1 MQNIYEKFKRIMRK
15 LALYII
21 FLIILSFIYGFII
34 FLKKIQY
41 NKVNFNSQT
50 EGIAVLTGGKGRIN
64 LGLELFDKNRNLKLI
79 ISGVDKKVSN
89 KSIIPN
95 NFKDKSNITIDK
107 VSEST
112 YQNAKIIN
120 KWTSKY
126 KLQNV
131 TIITSY
137 YHMPRSMMLMQLMAP
152 NINFYAYP
160 VKKKISNKI
169 SFKENILYYFFLIEE
184 YIKYLLSYLILMIK

>member
-1 MQNIYEKFKRIMRK
+1 MRK
-15 LALYII
+15 LALYI
-21 FLIILSFIYGFII
+21 FLLIILLLIYGFVI
-34 FLKKIQY
+34 FLKKIHDNQ
-41 NKVNFNSQT
+41 VNFNYKSD
-50 EGIAVLTGGKGRIN
+50 GIAVLTGGKGRIN
-64 LGLELFDKNRNLKLI
+64 LGLELFNKNRNLRLI

-95 NFKDKSNITIDK
+95 DIKNKSNITIDK
-107 VSEST
+107 DSEST

-137 YHMPRSMMLMQLMAP
+137 YHMPRSMMLIQSLMP
-152 NINFYAYP
+152 TINFYAYP
-160 VKKKISNKI
+160 VERKISNKV
-169 SFKENILYYFFLIEE
+169 SFRENILYYFFLIEE
-184 YIKYLLSYLILMIK
+184 YIKYLLSHFIVFIR

>member
-1 MQNIYEKFKRIMRK
+1 MRK
-15 LALYII
+15 LALYVSS
-21 FLIILSFIYGFII
+21 LIILFLVYGFVI
-34 FLKKIQY
+34 FVSKIEYSQAS
-41 NKVNFNSQT
+41 FNHQT
-50 EGIAVLTGGKGRIN
+50 DGIAVLTGGKGRIY
-64 LGLELFDKNRNLKLI
+64 LGLELFNKNRNLKLI

-95 NFKDKSNITIDK
+95 NLKNKSSITIDR

-112 YQNAKIIN
+112 YENAKIIN
-120 KWTSKY
+120 EWTSKY

-137 YHMPRSMMLMQLMAP
+137 YHMPRSIMLIKSLTP

-160 VKKKISNKI
+160 VEKKISNI
-169 SFKENILYYFFLIEE
+169 VSLRENILYYIFITEE
-184 YIKYLLSYLILMIK
+184 YIKYLLSHFIILIK